1 MLTGG
6 CLCGAVRYEADGD
19 PDWTAICYCRDCQRT
34 SGSGY
39 VPVMGVKR
47 RQVKITGQMA
57 SYGAQAANG
66 NVATRH
72 FCPTCGSLVLGG
84 NLDDAAGVLSLYIG
98 TLDDP
103 SVFKPQIA
111 IFTRHRLPW
120 DCTAVGVTE
129 FAGMPGM
136 EG

>member
-1 MLTGG
+1 MITGG
-6 CLCGAVRYEADGD
+6 CLCGAVRYEAEGEA
-19 PDWTAICYCRDCQRT
+19 DWTALCYCRDCQRT

-47 RQVKITGQMA
+47 
-57 SYGAQAANG
+57 ANG

-72 FCPTCGSLVLGG
+72 FCPTCGSLVMGG
-84 NLDDAAGVLSLYIG
+84 NLDDEAGVLSLYIG

-103 SVFKPQIA
+103 SVFKPQVA

-120 DCTAVGVTE
+120 DCTAEGVTQ
-129 FAGMPGM
+129 FDRMPGM

>member
-6 CLCGAVRYEADGD
+6 CLCGAVRYEADGE
-19 PDWTAICYCRDCQRT
+19 PDWTALCYCRDCQRT

-47 RQVKITGQMA
+47 ARMRVTGVTA
-57 SYGAQAANG
+57 HFDVPAANG
-66 NVATRH
+66 NIAVRH
-72 FCPTCGSLVLGG
+72 FCPTCGSLILGG
-84 NLDDAAGVLSLYIG
+84 NLNDAAGTLSVYIG

-103 SVFKPQIA
+103 SVFQPQVA
-111 IFTRHRLPW
+111 IFTKHRLPW
-120 DCTAVGVTE
+120 DCTVAGVTE
-129 FAGMPGM
+129 FATMPGG